1 MRYLSLEWI
10 EAMQAHVA
18 ASESLKQLAS
28 THSIGVT
35 QVVTDGPE
43 GTIVYHLQ
51 VGDGVAEFAAGP
63 ASNENV
69 RMEQSWQTSV
79 DVATETVPAQE
90 VFMKGLVKITGDLRA
105 SWTTLQSSP
114 LLTPH
119 LLQYAASPSIGS

>member
-18 ASESLKQLAS
+18 ASESLNQLAS

-63 ASNENV
+63 ASNESV

-79 DVATETVPAQE
+79 DVATETLPAQE
-90 VFMKGLVKITGDLRA
+90 VFMKGLVKITGDP
-105 SWTTLQSSP
+105 QSIMDNVAVF
-114 LLTPH
+114 
-119 LLQYAASPSIGS
+119 AALDTAFAAVRGITEYR